1 MITMEQVSETF
12 KPRKCENQQEFD
24 NMMNQLRR
32 MQTDMT
38 EPTRLRMEELNA
50 RRRELGQ
57 QLAQL
62 NIELGNVNRE
72 RETLRE
78 ELRHTGGIF
87 YALKKQLIRE
97 NPKAI
102 PPTAREEGEA

>member
-1 MITMEQVSETF
+1 MTTYEEVRETL
-12 KPRKCENQQEFD
+12 KPRKCESQQEFD
-24 NMMNQLRR
+24 NLMNQLRR

-38 EPTRLRMEELNA
+38 EPTRQWMEELNQ

-57 QLAQL
+57 QLAEL

-87 YALKKQLIRE
+87 YALKKELIKA
-97 NPKAI
+97 NPKAM
-102 PPTAREEGEA
+102 PPTAREEVAA

>member
-1 MITMEQVSETF
+1 MEQVRETF
-12 KPRKCENQQEFD
+12 KPRKCENQQDFD
-24 NMMNQLRR
+24 RMMNQLRR

-38 EPTRLRMEELNA
+38 EPTRQHMEELNE
-50 RRRELGQ
+50 RRREIGRQ
-57 QLAQL
+57 IAEL

-78 ELRHTGGIF
+78 ELRHTGSIF
-87 YALKKQLIRE
+87 YGLKKELIRE

-102 PPTAREEGEA
+102 PPTAREEATA